1 VGVLRHLAAFVVGIA
16 VGLLALDVHRAIFPW
31 GLLVA
36 IASTYAVPWWLTGSH
51 RPATAATY
59 SVGWLVVFGVAIAG
73 RPEGDFV
80 VAADLEGYALMGV
93 ALILVLVA
101 VVALARSRDPK
112 P

>member
-1 VGVLRHLAAFVVGIA
+1 VGVLRQLAAFVAGSA

-36 IASTYAVPWWLTGSH
+36 IAATYAVPWWLTGSS

-101 VVALARSRDPK
+101 VVALARSRGPK